1 MRWWTVLLLTVV
13 ACTATSV
20 GAAAEP
26 VEVLRNNGPDENRVN
41 VVILGDGYTRE
52 ELAKYADDV
61 EQLLAGMFLDQPFA
75 DYASYFN
82 VRRVDVTSNESGA
95 DHPADGV
102 YRDTALGAHYD
113 CANIPRLICVDY
125 RAVLDVLDR
134 SVPVTARDIVLVLV
148 NDDEYGGAGGPLS
161 VASTNSSMAE
171 IMLHEVGHSFGL
183 LADEYTG
190 GGPQCNNSVE
200 PPEVNV
206 TRAST
211 AASIKWSYWIEPGT
225 PVPST
230 NTTLGVVSA
239 YEGARY
245 CESGLYRPTFSS
257 KMRDLE
263 RPFEQ
268 VNTEQLIGRIYNL
281 VSPIDAVSPATTEL
295 QPDTCESLDFSV
307 TVPGV
312 PDGLPGTLQATWSL
326 DGDVVT
332 SGNSLYLFS
341 CAMTVGVHRI
351 ELEVRDVTT
360 AVRQD
365 PAEMLVKRFRWD
377 LAVTLGISRPGR
389 PFTDDPIRPGVTTVR
404 AIHFTELRDRID
416 SLRREAELRPFRW
429 TDPVLRVRATPVR
442 LAHLLDLRA
451 ALDEAFTAAGWA
463 VPVWSDASPGA
474 GTTPIRAVHLME
486 LRAAVVALE

>member
-1 MRWWTVLLLTVV
+1 MPRWTVLLLSVV
-13 ACTATSV
+13 ACAATSV

-52 ELAKYADDV
+52 ELAKYTNDA
-61 EQLLAGMFLDQPFA
+61 ELLLATMFLDQPFA

-113 CANIPRLICVDY
+113 CRDIAWLICVDY

-134 SVPVTARDIVLVLV
+134 SVPVTTRDIVLLLV
-148 NDDEYGGAGGPLS
+148 NDDEYGGAGGAFA
-161 VASTNSSMAE
+161 VASTNSSSAE
-171 IMLHEVGHSFGL
+171 IMVHELGHSFGL

-230 NTTLGVVSA
+230 DTTSGVVSA
-239 YEGARY
+239 YEGAKY
-245 CESGLYRPTFSS
+245 CESGLYRPTFDS
-257 KMRDLE
+257 KMRSLR

-281 VSPIDAVSPATTEL
+281 VSPIDGVSPATAEL
-295 QPDTCESLDFSV
+295 QSDRCEPLDFSV

-312 PDGLPGTLQATWSL
+312 PDGLPATIEATWSL
-326 DGDVVT
+326 DGDVVA
-332 SGNSLYLFS
+332 SGNSLNVLS
-341 CAMTVGVHRI
+341 CALTVGVHRI
-351 ELEVRDVTT
+351 ELEVRDVTR
-360 AVRQD
+360 AVRHD
-365 PAEMLVKRFRWD
+365 PAEMLVERFQWD
-377 LAVTLGISRPGR
+377 LAVTVGNSRPGA
-389 PFTDDPIRPGVTTVR
+389 PFTDDPIRPGVTTVKS
-404 AIHFTELRDRID
+404 IHFTELRNRID
-416 SLRREAELRPFRW
+416 SLRREAGLRPFRW
-429 TDPVLRVRATPVR
+429 TDPVLRVGVTPIR

-451 ALDEAFTAAGWA
+451 ALEEAFTAAGQA
-463 VPVWSDASPGA
+463 VPIWSDASPRA
-474 GTTPIRAVHLME
+474 GTTPIRAVHLLE